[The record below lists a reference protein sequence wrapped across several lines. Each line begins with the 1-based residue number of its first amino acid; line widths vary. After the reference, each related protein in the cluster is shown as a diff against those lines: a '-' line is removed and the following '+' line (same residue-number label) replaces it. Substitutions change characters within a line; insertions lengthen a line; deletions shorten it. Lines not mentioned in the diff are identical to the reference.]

1 MWRLEPTYL
10 VADLFFG
17 AGGTSAGA
25 KKARAEFGAGIDLV
39 AVNHWPVAVE
49 PHQRNHP
56 TARHYVQELD
66 GADPEALVPEGR
78 LDLRNDPHAHL
89 SKQISA
95 TPR

>member
-10 VADLFFG
+10 VADLFCG

-25 KKARAEFGAGIDLV
+25 KKAMEEFGAGIDLV
-39 AVNHWPVAVE
+39 AVD

-66 GADPEALVPEGR
+66 GADPEALKPEGR

-95 TPR
+95 APR